1 MPERTTR
8 DYWSASYFDY
18 EPSNKM
24 SEHIRSA
31 HFRNLQHDKFYR
43 GDFEKVQKGSR
54 WILVKESFVG
64 KSKTYVQL
72 DS

>member
-1 MPERTTR
+1 
-8 DYWSASYFDY
+8 
-18 EPSNKM
+18 M